1 MEKLRD
7 IQQAETKVLT
17 DTREVLR
24 ELRRLSEDVDSP
36 SQGIDRLRDIRT
48 TLYENLNQIQHEYLI
63 LQGLRWLRAGGYN
76 GEYLEWYW
84 NPRQTG
90 NSSEPDLLAREG
102 SRVVL
107 SAEATTSESP
117 QGVIDSRMRHTLAK
131 LSSMEG
137 DKFYF
142 VRTIAMATR
151 ARTKVSRNSWNIEV
165 VHIEQGRPNPSLQR
179 TPASPLKG
187 TRREA
192 AG

>member
-7 IQQAETKVLT
+7 IQQAEMKVLT

-36 SQGIDRLRDIRT
+36 SQGIDRLRHIRT

-63 LQGLRWLRAGGYN
+63 LQGLRWLRANDYN
-76 GEYLEWYW
+76 GENLEWYW

-90 NSSEPDLLAREG
+90 NSNEPDLLAREG
-102 SRVVL
+102 SQVVL
-107 SAEATTSESP
+107 SAEATTSENP
-117 QGVIDSRMRHTLAK
+117 KGLIDSRMRDTLAK

-142 VRTIAMATR
+142 VRTSAMTR
-151 ARTKVSRNSWNIEV
+151 RACTKVSHNLWNIKV
-165 VHIEQGRPNPSLQR
+165 VHIED
-179 TPASPLKG
+179 
-187 TRREA
+187 
-192 AG
+192 